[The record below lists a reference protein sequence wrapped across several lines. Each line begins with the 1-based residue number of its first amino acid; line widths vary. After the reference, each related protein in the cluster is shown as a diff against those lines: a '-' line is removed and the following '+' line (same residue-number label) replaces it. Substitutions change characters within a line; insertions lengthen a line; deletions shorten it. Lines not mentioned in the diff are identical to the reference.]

1 MTMRRAMI
9 AVLLVAVVVLAVV
22 ARYHFAGHQ
31 VPAGQPPLADLTSQS
46 LGSLK
51 ADFNR
56 SADGLRIILLLSPT

>member
-1 MTMRRAMI
+1 MRRTMTAVFVVA
-9 AVLLVAVVVLAVV
+9 AVLVLAVI

-31 VPAGQPPLADLTSQS
+31 VPAGQAPLAELTTES

-56 SADGLRIILLLSPT
+56 SADGLRILLLLSPT